1 MATRTMKATAVGSFS
16 ALAMAAAM
24 NANAATFEAGD
35 TEVTLEG
42 YVKGDLI
49 YDADDRLGWFANPD
63 NIGTDNSD
71 GHFRFNVG
79 QSRFGFRTVTPT
91 EQGDLELFVNM
102 DFGADD
108 GSSPRLRE
116 VYGQWNN
123 ILVGRTWSNFNTFVG
138 TPFTLDFTNAIG
150 QPGQDLQQQVRYTMG
165 NVAVALEANDDTL
178 AFPSGWA
185 GLEPQDEQKA
195 ELPDLTVSYEDSF
208 GAVNVGTGAMV
219 RQLAF
224 DDGNDDDSAVGYGV
238 YAAANMEIAPGTTIR
253 GAITGGDGIGNYNY
267 FQPGAPARFID
278 GSVETIESIGGTVSV
293 SQAIGIGE
301 ATVAY
306 AYAYADVEE
315 YNDAA
320 AGDEDDP
327 FLDDT
332 WQSVYVNY
340 AFQPVERVTY
350 GAEVGYHKRT
360 PERGGES
367 EDAVRVMASAIYDF

>member
-1 MATRTMKATAVGSFS
+1 MATRTIKATAAGSVS
-16 ALAMAAAM
+16 ALALAAAM

-49 YDADDRLGWFANPD
+49 YDADDRLGWFANPG

-91 EQGDLELFVNM
+91 DQGDLELFVNM
-102 DFGADD
+102 DFGGAD

-123 ILVGRTWSNFNTFVG
+123 VLVGRTWSNFNTFVG

-185 GLEPQDEQKA
+185 GLTPGDSQKA
-195 ELPDLTVSYEDSF
+195 QVPDLTVSFEDSF

-219 RQLAF
+219 RQLAY
-224 DDGNDDDSAVGYGV
+224 DDGTTDDTEVGFGIYG
-238 YAAANMEIAPGTTIR
+238 AANMEIAPGTTIR
-253 GAITGGDGIGNYNY
+253 GAVTFGDGIGNYNY
-267 FQPGAPARFID
+267 FQPAGAAFFD
-278 GSVETIESIGGTVSV
+278 GDGLETIESIGGTVSA
-293 SQAIGIGE
+293 SQAIGPGE
-301 ATVAY
+301 ATLAY
-306 AYAYADVEE
+306 AYAYADVED
-315 YNDAA
+315 YNDWAA
-320 AGDEDDP
+320 ADP
-327 FLDDT
+327 DVAFIDDT

-340 AFQPVERVTY
+340 AWSPIDRVTY

-367 EDAVRVMASAIYDF
+367 EDAVRVMASAIYNF